1 MREIYL
7 VIGQCEDEYVK
18 IERAF
23 SDLNKAI
30 IYKEQLED
38 IEMLLREEASMC
50 ANCSGENKECPFY
63 VASFFAS
70 DECDSYE
77 PLHAKWE
84 FKIETVQY
92 KE

>member
-23 SDLNKAI
+23 GNLKKAI
-30 IYKEQLED
+30 DYKKQLED
-38 IEMLLREEASMC
+38 IELMLREEAAMC
-50 ANCSGENKECPFY
+50 KNCDGNNKQCPFY
-63 VASFFAS
+63 VTSFFEE
-70 DECDSYE
+70 DGCDSYE
-77 PLHAKWE
+77 PSHTQWE